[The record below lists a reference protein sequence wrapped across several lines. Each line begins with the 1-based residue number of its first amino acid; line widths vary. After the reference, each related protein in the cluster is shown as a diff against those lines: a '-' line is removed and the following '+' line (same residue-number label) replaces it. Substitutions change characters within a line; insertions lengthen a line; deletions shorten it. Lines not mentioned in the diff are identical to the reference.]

1 MSVRPSRRR
10 NPASDQAGSASVLAA
25 FLIAGLL
32 VLALAGVG
40 LGGAVVARHR
50 AQSAADLAALSAALR
65 LPAGAAAACGE
76 AEAVAAAMKATLHAC
91 RVERLDVAVTVTAST
106 GGVIGRRA
114 QASARA
120 GPVMA
125 G

>member
-1 MSVRPSRRR
+1 M
-10 NPASDQAGSASVLAA
+10 LAA

-65 LPAGAAAACGE
+65 LPAGAGAACRE
-76 AEAVAAAMKATLHAC
+76 AGAVAAAMNATLHDC
-91 RVERLDVAVTVTAST
+91 RVERLDVAVTVTVST
-106 GGVIGRRA
+106 GGGIGRRA

-120 GPVMA
+120 GPVTA

>member
-1 MSVRPSRRR
+1 MSVRPSRRQ

-50 AQSAADLAALSAALR
+50 TQSAADLAALSAALR
-65 LPAGAAAACGE
+65 LPAGAAAACRE
-76 AEAVAAAMKATLHAC
+76 AGAVAAAMKATLHAC
-91 RVERLDVAVTVTAST
+91 RVERLDVTVTVST
-106 GGVIGRRA
+106 GGGIGRRA